1 MLLGDGES
9 AEGSV
14 WEAAD
19 IGAAQKLDNLCAIVD
34 VNALG
39 QSGPTQFGHNMDELS
54 RRWSAF
60 GWQSL
65 VHRRSRHAGD
75 SRRVE
80 EGARNHRPSNGS
92 VGTHTQRQGR
102 CVGRRKRRL
111 AR

>member
-39 QSGPTQFGHNMDELS
+39 QSGPTAVRPQHGRTVARDGARSGGRAIVIDGHDMQAILDAL
-54 RRWSAF
+54 A
-60 GWQSL
+60 
-65 VHRRSRHAGD
+65 
-75 SRRVE
+75 
-80 EGARNHRPSNGS
+80 EGARDHRASD
-92 VGTHTQRQGR
+92 
-102 CVGRRKRRL
+102 
-111 AR
+111 A